1 MSDTKLQGASV
12 GLERFSHL
20 EDKIFRMIEEI
31 KAVRREN
38 GSLSDENSALKKTI
52 GEIETLRA
60 ENTRL
65 NEQIQSQAKDNET
78 LREENSGLQEQVKE
92 IEPLQNGIE
101 NLKAQVE
108 TMRQSETETLDMLAQ
123 FEKEREEMRDRV
135 EKTLSLLSSLDAQ

>member
-38 GSLSDENSALKKTI
+38 GALSDENSTLKKTI
-52 GEIETLRA
+52 GEIETVHA

-65 NEQIQSQAKDNET
+65 NEQIQSQARDNEA
-78 LREENSGLQEQVKE
+78 LREENSSLQEKVKE

-135 EKTLSLLSSLDAQ
+135 EKTLSLLSSLDVQ